1 MIGETGWIPLLGVL
15 AAYLL
20 GAVPFGLLVAR
31 LMGGGDI
38 RQQGS
43 GNIGA
48 TNVLRTTGRLAGAIA
63 LLLDMLKGFVPI
75 LLARLWLGTEHPLT
89 GGLALALFFGHLY
102 PVYLAFKGGK
112 GVATALG
119 IYLAWTPVAG
129 LCALLTWVV
138 AALLWRISSLAA
150 LLAFA
155 LLPGFLFFQESRMAM
170 ATALFLIP
178 WIFWRHRANIQRL
191 ILGTEPRI
199 GRPPL
204 RHGDAPSPSSP
215 SSGES

>member
-1 MIGETGWIPLLGVL
+1 MIGVPDWFPYVWLP

-48 TNVLRTTGRLAGAIA
+48 TNVLRSVGRLAAAIA
-63 LLLDMLKGFVPI
+63 LLLDMLKGLLPI
-75 LLARLWLGTEHPLT
+75 LLARLWLGADHPLT
-89 GGLALALFFGHLY
+89 GGMALALFLGHVH
-102 PVYLAFKGGK
+102 PVYLGFKGGK

-119 IYLAWTPVAG
+119 IFLAWTPTAG
-129 LCALLTWVV
+129 LYALLTWMVS
-138 AALLWRISSLAA
+138 ALLWRISSLAS
-150 LLAFA
+150 LLAFI
-155 LLPGFLFFQESRMAM
+155 LLPGFLFFQESRLAM
-170 ATALFLIP
+170 ATALLMVP
-178 WIFWRHRANIQRL
+178 WIVLRHRANIQRL

-199 GRPPL
+199 GRPT
-204 RHGDAPSPSSP
+204 SSTT
-215 SSGES
+215 GEP